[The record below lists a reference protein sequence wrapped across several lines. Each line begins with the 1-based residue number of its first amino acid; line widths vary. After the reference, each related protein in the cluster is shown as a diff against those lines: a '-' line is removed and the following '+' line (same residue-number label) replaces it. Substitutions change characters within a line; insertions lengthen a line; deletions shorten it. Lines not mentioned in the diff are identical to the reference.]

1 MAPAKKKAK
10 KKAKKQGQGGGGA
23 PAGDGRL
30 NAPFAGLKARLA
42 RAAPAVP
49 AGPPAAERAG
59 GPGPEAQP
67 PAEDEAA
74 AFRRA
79 MSDVAPLEAGRRAV
93 EPRRPEPKRP
103 RLEEP
108 LDEELEVL
116 AQLSDLI
123 SGQAEL
129 DLRYTSQFVWGAAE
143 GVGPELMA
151 RLEAGEF
158 PVQDYLDLHGHS
170 LDEALEAAERFL
182 TSCQTR
188 GLRHVLIVHGKGSGS
203 PEGLPVLKSALARAL
218 THKRLG
224 RKVLA
229 FCTARPGDGGAG
241 AMYVLLRK
249 WRGPWGN
256 R

>member
-10 KKAKKQGQGGGGA
+10 KKAKKQGQATGGGA
-23 PAGDGRL
+23 GGDQRL
-30 NAPFAGLKARLA
+30 NAPFAGLKAKLA
-42 RAAPAVP
+42 RTAPAGEAPAPAPESAGP
-49 AGPPAAERAG
+49 AGAEG
-59 GPGPEAQP
+59 GPP
-67 PAEDEAA
+67 EDEAA

-79 MSDVAPLEAGRRAV
+79 MRDVAPLDRRQRARQ
-93 EPRRPEPKRP
+93 PKAPEPGRP
-103 RLEEP
+103 RLDAP
-108 LDEELEVL
+108 LDEDLEVL

-129 DLRYTSQFVWGAAE
+129 DLRFTSQFVWGAAA
-143 GVGPELMA
+143 GVGPELME
-151 RLEAGEF
+151 RLEAGAF

-170 LDEALEAAERFL
+170 QDEALEAAERFL

-188 GLRHVLIVHGKGSGS
+188 GLRHVLIVHGKGTGS
-203 PEGLPVLKSALARAL
+203 PEGLPVLKATLARAL

-224 RKVLA
+224 KRVLA
-229 FCTARPGDGGAG
+229 FCTARPVDGGAG

-249 WRGPWGN
+249 WQGPWGH